1 MKFFGILN
9 RIGSLIVY
17 YLIKKILFLNIW
29 YFYNNLYDICVF
41 IFLVDEIMFNN
52 FKFDICRSIL

>member
-41 IFLVDEIMFNN
+41 IFLVDENMVNN
-52 FKFDICRSIL
+52 YKFDICRSIL